1 MMKFKFLS
9 IVCIAVF
16 ILLTGCNTKLP
27 GDEDLTTVTKNESEP
42 GMDNIPNLS
51 TDSVVPTATIESTV
65 ELPVSTPLIN
75 QGCQSTVNVTLENSA
90 DNPITDEAKILEILS
105 QLSELEQCNLPKE
118 EGWLHRHSIIN
129 GKPNSQQFLAHITG
143 SGDSCDLQLYL
154 RNQNGKVLPLRLF
167 DMRIS
172 TSLGLFVEL
181 DEDGKLIRSENILNP
196 LCNLRNGANSV
207 GTGTTP
213 YFIGDFVAEYEHTFQ
228 LLKTNPDKSES
239 VEITSWFMEDNGNR
253 YFILQEYGDKLDGV
267 MLYLG
272 KSEGQVSLKNQKIQS
287 FFDLKTGRVVRNIT
301 VYTTM
306 DDNIIRYD
314 SEMMLDYYEQLPS
327 DLGAALKII
336 EAYKQ

>member
-1 MMKFKFLS
+1 MKYKFFS

-16 ILLTGCNTKLP
+16 IFLSGCNTKLP
-27 GDEDLTTVTKNESEP
+27 GNEDLTSVTKTLSEP

-51 TDSVVPTATIESTV
+51 TDSVVPTPTIESMV
-65 ELPVSTPLIN
+65 VLPVSTPLTN
-75 QGCQSTVNVTLENSA
+75 QGCQSTVNVTLENNA

-118 EGWLHRHSIIN
+118 EGWLHRYSIIN
-129 GKPNSQQFLAHITG
+129 GKPSSWQFLAHITG

-154 RNQNGKVLPLRLF
+154 KNQNGKVLPLRLF
-167 DMRIS
+167 DMSNS
-172 TSLGLFVEL
+172 TSLGLIVEL
-181 DEDGKLIRSENILNP
+181 DEDGKLVRSENILNP
-196 LCNLRNGANSV
+196 HCNLRNGANSV

-228 LLKTNPDKSES
+228 LLKTNPDKWES
-239 VEITSWFMEDNGNR
+239 GGIAGWFMKENGNH
-253 YFILQEYGDKLDGV
+253 YFILQEYGDNLDGV

-272 KSEGQVSLKNQKIQS
+272 KSEGQVSLKNKKIQS
-287 FFDLKTGRVVRNIT
+287 FFDLETGRVVRKIT

-306 DDNIIRYD
+306 DDNVIRED

-336 EAYKQ
+336 EVHKQ

>member
-1 MMKFKFLS
+1 MMKFKFFS

-27 GDEDLTTVTKNESEP
+27 GDEDLTTVTKTLSEP

-51 TDSVVPTATIESTV
+51 TDSVVPTPTIESTV

-118 EGWLHRHSIIN
+118 EGWLHRYSLMN
-129 GKPNSQQFLAHITG
+129 GLPSTIHFITHLTG
-143 SGDSCDLQLYL
+143 SSPLCDLQLYL
-154 RNQNGKVLPLRLF
+154 KVNNGNLKPMVLGDLRGNQKEGYL
-167 DMRIS
+167 IS
-172 TSLGLFVEL
+172 L
-181 DEDGKLIRSENILNP
+181 DEEGKLLASERLTLKCDLTSGYP
-196 LCNLRNGANSV
+196 SV
-207 GTGTTP
+207 GTTMDP
-213 YFIGDFVAEYEHTFQ
+213 HFISGMLESVNHVYS
-228 LLKTNPDKSES
+228 LLKSDATILGPG
-239 VEITSWFMEDNGNR
+239 ITGWFMEENGNH
-253 YFILQEYGDKLDGV
+253 YFILQEYGENLDGV